1 MNADEFDRNLKG
13 LFAEPQGRGD
23 EEKHERVMKE
33 VCRMYQIKTK
43 RAKYFTWA
51 YLAAITAAILL
62 CFLKFVAT
70 ENVKTMLGMALLIL
84 ILHEGTVL
92 MKLWWWVY
100 SSRNTTLETL
110 KTLQLQ
116 LDRIESAMSHGRHAG
131 DGSATVQEPPEG

>member
-1 MNADEFDRNLKG
+1 MNAEDFDRKLKG

-23 EEKHERVMKE
+23 EKKHERVMEE
-33 VCRMYQIKTK
+33 VCRMYQSKTK

-62 CFLKFVAT
+62 CFLKFVT
-70 ENVKTMLGMALLIL
+70 TDNVKTMLEMVLLIL

-110 KTLQLQ
+110 KTLQIQ
-116 LDRIESAMSHGRHAG
+116 LDRIESDMKHGRHAC
-131 DGSATVQEPPEG
+131 DGNTAAPEPPED